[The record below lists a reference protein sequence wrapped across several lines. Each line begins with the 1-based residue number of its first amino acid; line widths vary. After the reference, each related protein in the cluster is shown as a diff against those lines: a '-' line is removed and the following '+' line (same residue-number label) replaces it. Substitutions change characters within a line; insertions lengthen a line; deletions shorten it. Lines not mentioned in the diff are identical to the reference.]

1 MAIKQKHNVI
11 RIKNPSSGEWEP
23 ILALKDSDINPL
35 KIGAMPLIEDANGTL
50 YKLAIDEN
58 GIYAIDIKSGNQ
70 ISNLQLIN
78 ENSIVYADAD
88 GKIRLAMKKEVE
100 DLAAVVEELQT
111 KITQLDEDVN
121 TTVSSAV
128 EELSKI

>member
-35 KIGAMPLIEDANGTL
+35 KLGAMPLIEDANGTL

-58 GIYAIDIKSGNQ
+58 GIYAIDIRSGNQ
-70 ISNLQLIN
+70 TVGLQLTNGDSGIY
-78 ENSIVYADAD
+78 VDDD
-88 GKIRLAMKKEVE
+88 GKIRLAMKNEVE
-100 DLAAVVEELQT
+100 DLAAVIEELQT
-111 KITQLDEDVN
+111 KIAQLDEDVN

>member
-11 RIKNPSSGEWEP
+11 RIKNPSSGEWEA
-23 ILALKDSDINPL
+23 ILSLKDSYVDPL

-70 ISNLQLIN
+70 TVGLQLTN
-78 ENSIVYADAD
+78 DDTGVYVETD
-88 GKIRLAMKKEVE
+88 G
-100 DLAAVVEELQT
+100 QT
-111 KITQLDEDVN
+111 YGVMGVNVSDSDEDDIYDF
-121 TTVSSAV
+121 T
-128 EELSKI
+128 II